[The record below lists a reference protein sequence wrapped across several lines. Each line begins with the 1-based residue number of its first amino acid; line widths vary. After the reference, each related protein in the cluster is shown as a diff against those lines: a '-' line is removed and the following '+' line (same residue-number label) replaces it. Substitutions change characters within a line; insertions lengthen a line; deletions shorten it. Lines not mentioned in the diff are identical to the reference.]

1 MIQVPEAPLPPPP
14 FGAYPGPQHLPAEM
28 ERLNL
33 DHGVPP
39 HGIHSSSHHPS
50 VEGRFVG
57 PSHQF
62 DTSLPFDGDGKVP
75 ITYEGW
81 GFAKQPAVRPDQK
94 ETWALVV
101 KTPLS
106 VSQNELRDQVIKQRK
121 KGKSATDLLA
131 SPDMAGFKRKQV
143 DRLVADRTGTDPDP
157 RFEYKLG
164 ALKLGQKENKR
175 FGRQTVSMQVIL
187 KRQLRTGLTQP
198 SSGYGRIQELD
209 GEIVDLTGAED
220 ANYSQDSY
228 STGIPSHYAQPPAH
242 DYAQPF
248 MEQPGA
254 AYVHDPRFMTEA
266 VPPHGGP
273 PVQPVQE
280 PFFPQH
286 GGHGFPPEGFH
297 TPRADK
303 GEKDKKDKHHKDD
316 KKDKVKIHQKK
327 EKKHKSYSDTSS
339 DTFSDADSFNSKTY
353 TDRTPDTVYSGASG
367 RSYHKDKKHSST
379 HKDGR
384 RNSRSHDHSPVRKVY
399 RERRRKSPTGS
410 SRKGSTRYEYEDYD
424 VITSERHHDRD
435 RAYRNDRRSSQA
447 YERERPS
454 FHPRALSF
462 NDDRHQRPTYT
473 QPRRLQSYA
482 HPADLH
488 AEKEELK
495 WEIEEKLREKM
506 ERERAERDRRELNKL
521 ERERLQMELDRER
534 QERDRVERDRF
545 DRLDKER
552 FERER
557 FDRERMERERLD
569 RERMER
575 GRFDGART
583 DRERFDRDRLVDRIP
598 YAEPPRHYPTA
609 YDTRRDDRYYNY

>member
-1 MIQVPEAPLPPPP
+1 MFHVPEAPPPPPP
-14 FGAYPGPQHLPAEM
+14 FGAHPGPHHLPAEM

-39 HGIHSSSHHPS
+39 HSSHNGSHHPS

-62 DTSLPFDGDGKVP
+62 DTSLPFDGEGKVP

-81 GFAKQPAVRPDQK
+81 GFTKQPAIRPDQK

-106 VSQNELRDQVIKQRK
+106 MSQNELRDQVTKQKK
-121 KGKSATDLLA
+121 KGKSATDQLA

-143 DRLVADRTGTDPDP
+143 DRLIADRTGTDPDT
-157 RFEYKLG
+157 RFEYRLG
-164 ALKLGQKENKR
+164 ALKLDQKESKR
-175 FGRQTVSMQVIL
+175 FGKQTVSMQVIL
-187 KRQLRTGLTQP
+187 KRQLRNGLTQP
-198 SSGYGRIQELD
+198 SSGYGRVQELD

-220 ANYSQDSY
+220 ANYVQDNY
-228 STGIPSHYAQPPAH
+228 STGAPSHYAQPPAQG
-242 DYAQPF
+242 YAQPF
-248 MEQPGA
+248 MENPGV
-254 AYVHDPRFMTEA
+254 AYVHDPMFMA
-266 VPPHGGP
+266 PPAPPHGGP
-273 PVQPVQE
+273 PVQQLHEQYLP
-280 PFFPQH
+280 PH
-286 GGHGFPPEGFH
+286 GHGPPPEAFH
-297 TPRADK
+297 TQKADK
-303 GEKDKKDKHHKDD
+303 RNKDKNDKHHKSD
-316 KKDKVKIHQKK
+316 KKVKVHQKK
-327 EKKHKSYSDTSS
+327 EKKHKSYSDSSS

-353 TDRTPDTVYSGASG
+353 TDKTPDTVYSGGSG
-367 RSYHKDKKHSST
+367 RSYHKDNKHSSS
-379 HKDGR
+379 HGEGR
-384 RNSRSHDHSPVRKVY
+384 RNSRSHDHSPVRKIY

-410 SRKGSTRYEYEDYD
+410 SRKRSTRYEYDDYD

-462 NDDRHQRPTYT
+462 DDDRHHRPAYT

-482 HPADLH
+482 HPTDRH
-488 AEKEELK
+488 AEKEERK
-495 WEIEEKLREKM
+495 WEIEERLRETI
-506 ERERAERDRRELNKL
+506 ERERVEWDRLELKKL
-521 ERERLQMELDRER
+521 ETERLQMEMGN
-534 QERDRVERDRF
+534 RVERDRL
-545 DRLDKER
+545 DRLDRER

-569 RERMER
+569 RERLDRE
-575 GRFDGART
+575 RFDGARME
-583 DRERFDRDRLVDRIP
+583 RERFDRDRFVDRAP
-598 YAEPPRHYPTA
+598 YAEPPRRYPTA